1 MLSRLRIPIWMPVA
15 IIVTLVLGL
24 AAEPF
29 IKANATEEQ
38 LAQNVLLS
46 AIPFVLVFVSIL
58 LTFILLIVIVA
69 RQLNGNIPLR
79 YYRPIEWVIIGGIV
93 LGIFGMF
100 QPWIFGLFKA
110 GFLLLLISTLSFVLW
125 SHVTPRAK
133 HDQGSQGM

>member
-1 MLSRLRIPIWMPVA
+1 MLSRLRVPLWMPIT
-15 IIVTLVLGL
+15 IIITLVLGL

-29 IKANATEEQ
+29 IRANATEQQ

-46 AIPFVLVFVSIL
+46 AIPFILVFVSIL

-79 YYRPIEWVIIGGIV
+79 YYRPIEMVIIGGIG

-100 QPWIFGLFKA
+100 QPWVFGLFKP

-125 SHVTPRAK
+125 SHVTPRARQ
-133 HDQGSQGM
+133 DQG